1 MSTKQ
6 TGQTGEAL
14 AETFLKKHGYRMVE
28 HNFRCKFGEIDLI
41 AYKDKTLCFI
51 EVKTRSSDAFGEPI
65 DAVDRAKQKRLI
77 RLANY
82 YLFKKKVS
90 DALPCRFDVVSILMG
105 QDKTAV
111 SPANRDKPTIE
122 LITNIITTTKL

>member
-82 YLFKKKVS
+82 YLFKKKCPM
-90 DALPCRFDVVSILMG
+90 PCLADLMWC
-105 QDKTAV
+105 
-111 SPANRDKPTIE
+111 PY
-122 LITNIITTTKL
+122 